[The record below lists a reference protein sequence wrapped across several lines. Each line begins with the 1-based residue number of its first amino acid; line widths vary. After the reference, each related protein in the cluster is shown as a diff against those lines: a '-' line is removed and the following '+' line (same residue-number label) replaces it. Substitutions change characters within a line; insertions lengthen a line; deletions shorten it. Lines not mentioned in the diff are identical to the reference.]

1 MKWIFLLGL
10 LILTPALAA
19 YLKGN
24 RRQLP
29 KAAFLLGLLPF
40 VEAKFNISASPIT
53 WPMWQGI
60 AKGITLSLTDAV
72 AIAMIAASH
81 KAKTPRIIKRAFGL
95 FVVAFLLSTALA
107 PVKMPSLFYGWEVLR
122 AVLIF
127 YAVMRA
133 TMTVEKVPLALFT
146 GLVAGLA
153 TQGVAVAL
161 EFAGG
166 ARQAGGW
173 LGHQNLLGMATHF
186 VVFPAFALFL
196 GGHYQVRSGL
206 AVASAI
212 IIAFAGGSRATIGL
226 IGIGLF
232 ATLVLSIW
240 HKSTGRKIAI
250 AATATIGMLAAAPI
264 LLSAID
270 RRSDV
275 ERASS
280 SDIRVKMMNAASQML
295 ADYPFGVG
303 ANRYVVVINT
313 EGYSSRNKVEWTS
326 AAAPVHNTYYLIA
339 AEMGWIGLAGLI
351 GLFGSVIWLAIA
363 TLKNMRTGFR
373 AEYVAGIAVAFIAV
387 SIHSYVEWITVT
399 YGIQALFAMSLAI
412 VATANQMPV
421 RKPVRR
427 RPQTFVAGS
436 HVPAA

>member
-1 MKWIFLLGL
+1 VKWIFLLGL

-40 VEAKFNISASPIT
+40 IEAKYNISASPIT
-53 WPMWQGI
+53 WPAWQGI

-72 AIAMIAASH
+72 AIAMIAASYR
-81 KAKTPRIIKRAFGL
+81 AKTPRIIAYAFGL
-95 FVVAFLLSTALA
+95 FIAAFLLSTALA
-107 PVKMPSLFYGWEVLR
+107 PVKTPSLFYGWELLR

-127 YAVMRA
+127 FAVMRA
-133 TMTVEKVPLALFT
+133 TMTVEQVPLALFT

-153 TQGVAVAL
+153 TQGVAVAI

-173 LGHQNLLGMATHF
+173 FGHQNLLGMATHF

-196 GGHYQVRSGL
+196 GGHYQIRAGI
-206 AVASAI
+206 AVASAVV
-212 IIAFAGGSRATIGL
+212 IAFAGGSRATIGL
-226 IGIGLF
+226 IGLGLF

-250 AATATIGMLAAAPI
+250 AAAATIGMLAASPI

-275 ERASS
+275 ERESS
-280 SDIRVKMMNAASQML
+280 SDIRVKMMNAASQIL

-303 ANRYVVVINT
+303 PNRYVVVVNT

-326 AAAPVHNTYYLIA
+326 AAAPVHNTYYLVA
-339 AEMGWIGLAGLI
+339 AEMGWLGLAGLI
-351 GLFGSVIWLAIA
+351 GLFGSVIWLAIS
-363 TLKNMRTGFR
+363 TLKRTRPGFR
-373 AEYVAGIAVAFIAV
+373 AEYVAGVAVAFIAV
-387 SIHSYVEWITVT
+387 AIHAYVEWITIT
-399 YGIQALFAMSLAI
+399 YGIQALFAMSLAM
-412 VATANQMPV
+412 VATANQVPA

-427 RPQTFVAGS
+427 RPRPLVAGS